1 MQNLEHESAA
11 RETQSE
17 PAAVVR
23 SDAPVVLLVDDQAM
37 IGEAIRRM
45 LLDQADMKLHY
56 CGNPGEAIDA
66 AQRIKPTVILQDLVM
81 PDVDGLTLVGRY
93 RATAATKDTPIIVL
107 SSKEDPA
114 IKRDAFLGG
123 ANDYLVKLP
132 DKIELVAR
140 IRLHSKAYLN
150 QIQRDEA
157 YLNLSESQRQLVA
170 SNAAL
175 AERIR
180 ELQTV
185 RDELS
190 RMVSTDS
197 LTGLYSRRHWM
208 ELAAMEFG
216 RYQRYRRPVAFLITD
231 LDFFKRINDTFGHD
245 IGDEVLRQFASVL
258 RAVCRESDAAG
269 RIGGEEFA
277 MVLPETPG
285 AGAEEVARRIV
296 AACRGL
302 DVPTLAGNVKFT
314 CSVGVADVTVADGTV
329 EGVLR
334 RADLALYEAKRGGR
348 DGWRSSAETP
358 ASTRAA
364 SPSAAS

>member
-1 MQNLEHESAA
+1 
-11 RETQSE
+11 
-17 PAAVVR
+17 
-23 SDAPVVLLVDDQAM
+23 VDDQAL

-45 LLDQADMKLHY
+45 LLDQTDLRFHY
-56 CGNPGEAIDA
+56 CGSPADALDA
-66 AQRIKPTVILQDLVM
+66 AQRVHPTVILQDLVM
-81 PDVDGLTLVGRY
+81 PDVDGLTLVARY
-93 RATAATKDTPIIVL
+93 RETAATKDTPVIVL

-157 YLNLSESQRQLVA
+157 QRQLVA
-170 SNAAL
+170 SNAEL

-180 ELQTV
+180 EVQAV

-197 LTGLYSRRHWM
+197 LTGLCSRRRWM

-216 RYQRYRRPVAFLITD
+216 RYERYGRPVTFLITD
-231 LDFFKRINDTFGHD
+231 LDFFKRIKDTFGHD
-245 IGDEVLRQFASVL
+245 AGDEVLRQFASVL
-258 RAVCRESDAAG
+258 RAACRHSDTAG

-277 MVLPETPG
+277 MVLPETP
-285 AGAEEVARRIV
+285 AEGAEEVARRIV
-296 AACRGL
+296 DACRGL
-302 DVPTLAGNVKFT
+302 DVSTPAGSVKFT
-314 CSVGVADVTVADGTV
+314 CSVGIAEITGADGTV
-329 EGVLR
+329 EEVLR
-334 RADLALYEAKRGGR
+334 RADMALYEAKRGGR
-348 DGWRSSAETP
+348 NGWRSGAAP
-358 ASTRAA
+358 ASSHAPHAA
-364 SPSAAS
+364 S